1 MSKDNENY
9 GFLETHYYFYDNS
22 HSMDALV
29 KNKCDKALLNLVYE
43 VNKEL
48 GWFKN
53 LKVEVLPLSEGGLV
67 EILKFLAT
75 PEGHD
80 LFNTTIAFLALVSS
94 RIPPKPRESEL
105 DIEGKKLAIEGQRLD
120 NAGKQLDNEIKKSD
134 LDNRKYEKALLKA
147 KLSEIKEKDKK
158 AENVKDEVCG
168 LKEDIYNLLIENF
181 QIRKNLS
188 SFYKNLIDY
197 EKVKAIGYI
206 PYDRNFNPIILERKV
221 ERNNFSDFVIDLDEY
236 EEIDE
241 NAKIYIFSPNLV
253 SGRYKWRGLYEKE
266 DKIIDFSMN
275 DKEFKEYV
283 ENGTIIFKNGSTIKA
298 LLNIKIKLDIS
309 GDETSRTYSVET
321 VLEYSHG
328 TGYTET
334 SQGKKYKA
342 NKKDAKAQLS
352 ILFDD
357 EN

>member
-1 MSKDNENY
+1 MSEDNKNY
-9 GFLETHYYFYDNS
+9 GFLETHYYFYDDS
-22 HSMDALV
+22 HSMDALI

-53 LKVEVLPLSEGGLV
+53 LNVEVLPSSEGGLV
-67 EILKFLAT
+67 ELFKFMAT
-75 PEGHD
+75 PEGYD
-80 LFNTTIAFLALVSS
+80 LFNTSLAFLALVSS
-94 RIPPKPRESEL
+94 RIPPQPRESKL
-105 DIEGKKLAIEGQRLD
+105 DIEGKELAIEGQKID
-120 NAGKQLDNEIKKSD
+120 NANKQLDNEIKKAD
-134 LDNRKYEKALLKA
+134 LDNKKYKKALLKA
-147 KLSEIKEKDKK
+147 KLSEIKERDKK
-158 AENVKDEVCG
+158 TEDIKDEVDN

-197 EKVKAIGYI
+197 EKVKAIGYT
-206 PYDRNFNPIILERKV
+206 PYDRIFNPITPEKKV
-221 ERNNFSDFVIDLDEY
+221 ERNSFSDFVIDLDEY

-241 NAKIYIFSPNLV
+241 NAKIYIFSPSLV

-334 SQGKKYKA
+334 IQGKNYKA
-342 NKKDAKAQLS
+342 KRKDEKAQLS
-352 ILFDD
+352 ILFND